1 MLVRCRYKIEEG
13 EIPPLDYCAAMFNE
27 EQQDAIR
34 SAFGTINVDIEVDD
48 TWGFC
53 KIVAVEGHPI
63 K

>member
-1 MLVRCRYKIEEG
+1 MLVRCKYEMVAG
-13 EIPPLDYCAAMFNE
+13 DIPPLDGCAVMFNE

-34 SAFGTINVDIEVDD
+34 SAFSTINVDIEVDD

>member
-1 MLVRCRYKIEEG
+1 MQEG
-13 EIPPLDYCAAMFNE
+13 EIPPLDHCAVMFND

-34 SAFGTINVDIEVDD
+34 SAFETINVDIEVDD
-48 TWGFC
+48 IWGFC

>member
-1 MLVRCRYKIEEG
+1 MVVG
-13 EIPPLDYCAAMFNE
+13 DIPSLDGCAVMFNE

-34 SAFGTINVDIEVDD
+34 SAFSTINVDIEVDD

-53 KIVAVEGHPI
+53 RIVAVEGHPV